1 MKNMITGLLHLA
13 WRLSGLPARTSER
26 WVLGWAMARLMVRQR
41 LIRRPH
47 PATMSTEKF
56 LNYRLAFFDYATLVG
71 LLDEIFVQ
79 RVYEFKSRSPAPLI
93 VDCGGNI
100 GLSVMYFKR
109 AYPDA
114 RVLCF
119 EPDHESFSR
128 LSSNVKANNLTGV
141 ELHQCAVLD
150 RHGPVA
156 FYSDRDQRNRVGM
169 SVTRRLEDKG
179 MRLNE
184 AQVEAVCL
192 SSYLKETVD
201 FLKLDVEGAEL
212 KVLRELADR
221 QKLGLIQ
228 QMVVEYHYDFSN
240 SDNSL
245 GDLLRLLEDAGFRYL
260 VHSPYRPPYHAHADR
275 PYSFLLYAYR
285 STADRPRA

>member
-1 MKNMITGLLHLA
+1 
-13 WRLSGLPARTSER
+13 
-26 WVLGWAMARLMVRQR
+26 MARLMFRQH
-41 LIRRPH
+41 LIRRPRA
-47 PATMSTEKF
+47 ATVSTEKF
-56 LNYRLAFFDYATLVG
+56 LNYRLAFLDYPTLVG

-79 RVYEFKSRSPAPLI
+79 RVYEFKTGSPAPLI

-109 AYPDA
+109 YYPNA
-114 RVLCF
+114 RVICF
-119 EPDHESFSR
+119 EPDQDSFSL
-128 LSSNVKANNLTGV
+128 LSSNVRANNLTGV
-141 ELHQCAVLD
+141 ELHRCAVLD

-156 FYSDRDQRNRVGM
+156 FYSDQDQRNRVGM
-169 SVTRRLEDKG
+169 SVTRRLEEKG
-179 MRLNE
+179 MRVDE
-184 AQVEAVCL
+184 TQVEAVCL
-192 SSYLKETVD
+192 SSYLEETVD

-221 QKLGLIQ
+221 QKLVLIQ
-228 QMVVEYHYDFSN
+228 RMVVEYHYDFSN
-240 SDNSL
+240 PDNSL
-245 GDLLRLLEDAGFRYL
+245 GDLLRLLEDSGFRYL